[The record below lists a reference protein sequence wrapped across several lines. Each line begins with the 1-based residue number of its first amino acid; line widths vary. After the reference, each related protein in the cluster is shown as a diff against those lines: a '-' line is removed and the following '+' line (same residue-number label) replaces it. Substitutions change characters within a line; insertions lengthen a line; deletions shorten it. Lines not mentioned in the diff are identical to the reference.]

1 MLVSVFIW
9 PVSCSP
15 LCILRTDLSGEIP
28 FTSKETSRL
37 DPLHRGAEAKTRNNP
52 HSFPIPLH
60 LGGKQNKKKD
70 YPMHLTF

>member
-1 MLVSVFIW
+1 MSVFMR

-15 LCILRTDLSGEIP
+15 LYILRTDLSVEIP

-37 DPLHRGAEAKTRNNP
+37 NPLHRGAQAKTRNNP
-52 HSFPIPLH
+52 HSFSPLL

-70 YPMHLTF
+70 YLMHLTFI